1 MTPYS
6 KVICGVIK
14 YSDFG
19 LFRGR
24 GGDNSAV
31 DSYSNLVINKYS
43 VYSRRGLYMKTGQ
56 LKVELI
62 ILKVV

>member
-1 MTPYS
+1 MTPCS

-24 GGDNSAV
+24 GDSSAV
-31 DSYSNLVINKYS
+31 DSCSNLVMDKYS
-43 VYSRRGLYMKTGQ
+43 VYSRRGLYMKTS
-56 LKVELI
+56 
-62 ILKVV
+62 